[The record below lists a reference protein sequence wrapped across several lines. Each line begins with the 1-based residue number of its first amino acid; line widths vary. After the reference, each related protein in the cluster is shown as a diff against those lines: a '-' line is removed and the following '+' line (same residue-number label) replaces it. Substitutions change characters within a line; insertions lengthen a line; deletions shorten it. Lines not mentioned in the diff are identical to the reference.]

1 MSTMKST
8 LILLAALLLAPLAVL
23 HAANPTAFTL
33 VENGQAKGAIYLA
46 PGSTPTASYA
56 AEELRDHIALAT
68 GVRLPIVDKV
78 PTDSTTPMVLVG
90 PSEAAEARGVSAKGL
105 KLEEHRIKTG
115 PNWLVLLG
123 DDTAGTPFQSLKGAK
138 AAKRGGTLLAVYRWL
153 EDTLGV
159 RWFMPGELGTVVPP
173 ADRVEVAATD
183 ISATPALQIRQH
195 GLFETRGKG
204 GPETEPDSELGRWYL
219 RARFGRAT
227 ETFFNHT
234 FHYLTGGES
243 WAAFGKAYAKKMNYR
258 ETKPHIFAVLPNGE
272 RDFDTTSY
280 GMGNLC
286 LSEPDTLTEFVKLV
300 RSQFDNKPDL
310 KEFTVWPNDVWVPCT
325 CDKCLSALDPT
336 LHKRLRETMKVEKA
350 QDGSTRAVLPPELMT
365 EFRAASGKTLARFH
379 VEVARQLYQSH
390 PDRLIGAVSYMGSG
404 DPDNY
409 LEFAP
414 LPPNIAFMF
423 AKTRCDF
430 WNRQKQAECYDLV
443 RRARKVTNNLHAWE
457 YHIWARRPWGSRP
470 RITGYPV
477 FFPSILAEDTRF
489 MHEQGLVGEYAGWDS
504 LPVAPGLEHLTSY
517 LTGKLLFD
525 PTLDI
530 HALLED
536 YYAKFFG
543 AARDEMKAFWQHAE
557 TCWMRDTS
565 GLDRQ
570 ADGDKII
577 ETLYTAE
584 DLSRFY
590 GLLAAAKAKV
600 ATGSKEYQRIAL
612 IEQEMSVNR
621 KRLVSG
627 VELPPSWGA
636 WMFRWDPN
644 DQGVKQDWAAAEPT
658 EAGGWQSVEVPAL
671 LTKTKAGSSIG
682 YGWYATTFSVPES
695 SRGCDLR
702 LVFGS
707 VDEQAW
713 IYVNGKKVGEHS
725 VASEGKPIAVLY
737 DAAFE
742 VTVPSSVL
750 DASGKNRLAVR
761 IHNSAGDSGI
771 TGKIRLLEPASA
783 KIQQF
788 QSSAVFPAPPL
799 DARFQEEWKGGNLTL
814 SDATTGR
821 TAVPS
826 TTVKV
831 AHDAQHLYL
840 NFKATEDGTAP
851 LPAAVDGKAWTW
863 ADKNRRYL
871 PLGASN
877 SLLIQL
883 QPDPAKAE
891 RQAAIMV
898 NASGKTFAALYGDP
912 KVTDPAKW
920 ESGVKAATQIAAG
933 GWTGTIIIPWKSLGL
948 QLSPG
953 MEIKANVTRFRAG
966 KEPTMWSS
974 GPTPKPKPGHQHLGS
989 LFFPEE

>member
-1 MSTMKST
+1 MKHT
-8 LILLAALLLAPLAVL
+8 LTLLTALLLAAF
-23 HAANPTAFTL
+23 AAKAQQPAPSFAL
-33 VENGQAKGAIYLA
+33 VEDGQAKGAIYLA

-68 GVRLPIVDKV
+68 GVRLPIVDKL
-78 PTDSTTPMVLVG
+78 PADSTTPLVLVG

-105 KLEEHRIKTG
+105 KLEKHRIKTG
-115 PNWLVLLG
+115 ANWLVLLG
-123 DDTAGTPFQSLKGAK
+123 DDTDGTPFQDLKGGK

-153 EDTLGV
+153 EDALGV
-159 RWFMPGELGTVVPP
+159 RWFMPGELGTVVPH
-173 ADRVEVAATD
+173 AERVEVAAAD

-195 GLFETRGKG
+195 QFFLTRDK
-204 GPETEPDSELGRWYL
+204 GPETKPDSELGRWYL
-219 RARFGRAT
+219 RARFGRAVQT
-227 ETFFNHT
+227 HFNHT

-243 WAAFGKAYAKKMNYR
+243 WAAFGRAYAKKMNYR
-258 ETKPHIFAVLPNGE
+258 ETKPHIFAVLPDGQ

-286 LSEPDTLTEFVKLV
+286 LSEPDTLTEFVKLA

-310 KEFTVWPNDVWVPCT
+310 KEFSVWPNDVWTPCT
-325 CDKCLSALDPT
+325 CDKCLSALDPA

-350 QDGSTRAVLPPELMT
+350 QDGATRAVLPPELMT

-390 PDRLIGAVSYMGSG
+390 PDRLIGAAGYMGAG
-404 DPDNY
+404 GPDDY
-409 LEFAP
+409 LELGP

-423 AKTRCDF
+423 TKTRCDF
-430 WNRQKQAECYDLV
+430 WDREKQKAFYDSV
-443 RRARKVTNNLHAWE
+443 RRARKVTSDLQVWE
-457 YHIWARRPWGSRP
+457 YYIWAYRPWGSRP
-470 RITGYPV
+470 KIAGYPV

-489 MHEQGLVGEYAGWDS
+489 MHEHGLLGEYANSWS
-504 LPVAPGLEHLTSY
+504 LPINPGLEHLTLY

-536 YYAKFFG
+536 YYTKFFG

-600 ATGSKEYQRIAL
+600 APGSKEYQRIAL

-671 LTKTKAGSSIG
+671 LSKTKAGSSIG

-725 VASEGKPIAVLY
+725 VASEGKPIGVLY

-742 VTVPSSVL
+742 VTVPGSVL

-799 DARFQEEWKGGNLTL
+799 DARFQEEWKGGNFTL

-821 TAVPS
+821 TAVPA

-840 NFKATEDGTAP
+840 TFKATEDGTAP
-851 LPAAVDGKAWTW
+851 LPAPLDGKGWTW

-883 QPDPAKAE
+883 EPDPAKPE
-891 RQAAIMV
+891 RQASILV

-912 KVTDPAKW
+912 TLTEPARW
-920 ESGVKAATQIAAG
+920 ESGVKASTQIAAG

-974 GPTPKPKPGHQHLGS
+974 GPTPKPKPGHQHFGS

>member
-1 MSTMKST
+1 
-8 LILLAALLLAPLAVL
+8 V
-23 HAANPTAFTL
+23 
-33 VENGQAKGAIYLA
+33 
-46 PGSTPTASYA
+46 
-56 AEELRDHIALAT
+56 
-68 GVRLPIVDKV
+68 
-78 PTDSTTPMVLVG
+78 VLVG

-195 GLFETRGKG
+195 GLFEARGKG

-227 ETFFNHT
+227 ETFFNHS

-243 WAAFGKAYAKKMNYR
+243 WAAFGRAYAKKMNYR

-286 LSEPDTLTEFVKLV
+286 LSEPDTLTEFVKLA

-310 KEFTVWPNDVWVPCT
+310 KEFTVWPNDVWIPCT
-325 CDKCLSALDPT
+325 CEKCLAALDPA
-336 LHKRLRETMKVEKA
+336 LRKRLRETMKVEKA
-350 QDGSTRAVLPPELMT
+350 QNGDTRAVLPPELMT

-390 PDRLIGAVSYMGSG
+390 PDRLIGAAGYMGAGS
-404 DPDNY
+404 PDNY
-409 LEFAP
+409 LELGP
-414 LPPNIAFMF
+414 LPPNIAFLF
-423 AKTRCDF
+423 TKTRCDF
-430 WNRQKQAECYDLV
+430 WDRQKQKVFYELV
-443 RRARKVTNNLHAWE
+443 HRARKVTNNLHTWE
-457 YHIWARRPWGSRP
+457 YYIWAARPWGSRP
-470 RITGYPV
+470 KITGYPV

-489 MHEQGLVGEYAGWDS
+489 MHEHGLLGEYTSNYS
-504 LPVAPGLEHLTSY
+504 LPINPGLEHLTSY

-536 YYAKFFG
+536 YYTKFFG

-600 ATGSKEYQRIAL
+600 APGSKEYQRIAL

-621 KRLVSG
+621 KRLVSA

-644 DQGVKQDWAAAEPT
+644 DQGVKQGWAAAAPT
-658 EAGGWQSVEVPAL
+658 VADGWQTVEVPSFL
-671 LTKTKAGSSIG
+671 SKTKAGTSSG
-682 YGWYATTFSVPES
+682 YGWYLTTFTVPES
-695 SRGCDLR
+695 SRGRALT

-725 VASEGKPIAVLY
+725 VDSEGKPIIVLY
-737 DAAFE
+737 DRPFE
-742 VTVPSSVL
+742 VNVPGSVL

-771 TGKIRLLEPASA
+771 TGKICLFEPAAA
-783 KIQQF
+783 KIPQF

-799 DARFQEEWKGGNLTL
+799 DARFQEDLKGGSLTL
-814 SDATTGR
+814 VDPTTGR
-821 TAVPS
+821 PAVPA
-826 TTVKV
+826 TTVKI

-840 NFKATEDGTAP
+840 TFKATEDGAAP
-851 LPAAVDGKAWTW
+851 LPAAGDGKGYNNSGWTW
-863 ADKNRRYL
+863 LDKELRRH
-871 PLGASN
+871 PLSASN
-877 SLLIQL
+877 TLLIQL
-883 QPDPAKAE
+883 QPDPAKPE
-891 RQAAIMV
+891 RQASILV
-898 NASGKTFAALYGDP
+898 NASGKTLAALYGEP
-912 KVTDPAKW
+912 KLSDPAKW
-920 ESGVKAATQIAAG
+920 ESGVKASTQIAAG
-933 GWTGTIIIPWKSLGL
+933 GWTGTVVIPWKPLGL

-953 MEIKANVTRFRAG
+953 MEIKANVTRFRPG
-966 KEPTMWSS
+966 KEPTMWSR
-974 GPTPKPKPGHQHLGS
+974 GPSSKPSLGHSHLGS
-989 LFFPEE
+989 IYFPEE

>member
-1 MSTMKST
+1 
-8 LILLAALLLAPLAVL
+8 L
-23 HAANPTAFTL
+23 
-33 VENGQAKGAIYLA
+33 
-46 PGSTPTASYA
+46 
-56 AEELRDHIALAT
+56 
-68 GVRLPIVDKV
+68 
-78 PTDSTTPMVLVG
+78 
-90 PSEAAEARGVSAKGL
+90 
-105 KLEEHRIKTG
+105 
-115 PNWLVLLG
+115 
-123 DDTAGTPFQSLKGAK
+123 
-138 AAKRGGTLLAVYRWL
+138 
-153 EDTLGV
+153 
-159 RWFMPGELGTVVPP
+159 
-173 ADRVEVAATD
+173 
-183 ISATPALQIRQH
+183 
-195 GLFETRGKG
+195 
-204 GPETEPDSELGRWYL
+204 
-219 RARFGRAT
+219 
-227 ETFFNHT
+227 TF
-234 FHYLTGGES
+234 
-243 WAAFGKAYAKKMNYR
+243 
-258 ETKPHIFAVLPNGE
+258 
-272 RDFDTTSY
+272 
-280 GMGNLC
+280 
-286 LSEPDTLTEFVKLV
+286 
-300 RSQFDNKPDL
+300 
-310 KEFTVWPNDVWVPCT
+310 
-325 CDKCLSALDPT
+325 
-336 LHKRLRETMKVEKA
+336 
-350 QDGSTRAVLPPELMT
+350 
-365 EFRAASGKTLARFH
+365 
-379 VEVARQLYQSH
+379 
-390 PDRLIGAVSYMGSG
+390 
-404 DPDNY
+404 
-409 LEFAP
+409 
-414 LPPNIAFMF
+414 
-423 AKTRCDF
+423 
-430 WNRQKQAECYDLV
+430 
-443 RRARKVTNNLHAWE
+443 
-457 YHIWARRPWGSRP
+457 
-470 RITGYPV
+470 
-477 FFPSILAEDTRF
+477 
-489 MHEQGLVGEYAGWDS
+489 
-504 LPVAPGLEHLTSY
+504 Y

-536 YYAKFFG
+536 YYTKFFG

-600 ATGSKEYQRIAL
+600 APGSKEYQRIAL

-621 KRLVSG
+621 KRLVSA

-644 DQGVKQDWAAAEPT
+644 DQGVKQGWAAAAPT
-658 EAGGWQSVEVPAL
+658 VADGWQTVEVPSFL
-671 LTKTKAGSSIG
+671 SKTKAGSSIG

-725 VASEGKPIAVLY
+725 VESEGKPIGVLY

-799 DARFQEEWKGGNLTL
+799 DARFQEEWKGGNFTL

-821 TAVPS
+821 TAVPA

-840 NFKATEDGTAP
+840 TFKATEDGTAP
-851 LPAAVDGKAWTW
+851 LPAPLDGKGWTW

-891 RQAAIMV
+891 RHAAIMV

-912 KVTDPAKW
+912 TLTDPARW
-920 ESGVKAATQIAAG
+920 ESGVKASTQIAAG

>member
-1 MSTMKST
+1 MKST
-8 LILLAALLLAPLAVL
+8 LILLTALLLAALA
-23 HAANPTAFTL
+23 AKAKQPAPAFAL
-33 VENGQAKGAIYLA
+33 VEDGQAKGVIYLA
-46 PGSTPTASYA
+46 PGSTPTATYA
-56 AEELRDHIALAT
+56 AEELRDHVALAT
-68 GVRLPIVDKV
+68 GVHLPIVDKL
-78 PTDSTTPMVLVG
+78 PADSTAPLVLVG
-90 PSEAAEARGVSAKGL
+90 PSEAAESRGVSAKGL
-105 KLEEHRIKTG
+105 KLEEHRIKSG
-115 PNWLVLLG
+115 DQWLVLLG
-123 DDTAGTPFQSLKGAK
+123 DDSAGSPFQNLKGGKDAV
-138 AAKRGGTLLAVYRWL
+138 RGGTLLAVYRWL
-153 EDTLGV
+153 EDALGV
-159 RWFMPGELGTVVPP
+159 RWFMPGELGTVVPH
-173 ADRVEVAATD
+173 AERVEVATAD
-183 ISATPALQIRQH
+183 ISATPALQVHQQQ
-195 GLFETRGKG
+195 FFQTRDK
-204 GPETEPDSELGRWYL
+204 GPETQPDSELGRWYL
-219 RARFGRAT
+219 RARSGRAVQ
-227 ETFFNHT
+227 TFFNHT

-286 LSEPDTLTEFVKLV
+286 LSEPDTLTEFVKLA

-310 KEFTVWPNDVWVPCT
+310 REFTVWPNDVWTPCT
-325 CDKCLSALDPT
+325 CEKCLSALDPA
-336 LHKRLRETMKVEKA
+336 LRKRLRETMKVEKA
-350 QDGSTRAVLPPELMT
+350 QDGATRAVLPPELMT

-390 PDRLIGAVSYMGSG
+390 PDRLIGAAGYMGAGS
-404 DPDNY
+404 PDNY
-409 LEFAP
+409 LELGP
-414 LPPNIAFMF
+414 LPPNIAFLF
-423 AKTRCDF
+423 TKTRCDF
-430 WNRQKQAECYDLV
+430 WDRQKQKVFYELV
-443 RRARKVTNNLHAWE
+443 HRARKVTNNLHTWE
-457 YHIWARRPWGSRP
+457 YYIWAARPWGSRP
-470 RITGYPV
+470 KITGYPV

-489 MHEQGLVGEYAGWDS
+489 MHEHGLLGEYTTNYS
-504 LPVAPGLEHLTSY
+504 LPINPGLEHLTSY

-536 YYAKFFG
+536 YYTKFFG
-543 AARDEMKAFWQHAE
+543 AAHDEMKAFWQHAE

-600 ATGSKEYQRIAL
+600 APGSKEYQRIAL

-621 KRLVSG
+621 KRLVSA

-644 DQGVKQDWAAAEPT
+644 DQGVKQGWAAAAPT
-658 EAGGWQSVEVPAL
+658 VADGWQTVEVPSFL
-671 LTKTKAGSSIG
+671 SKTKAGSSIG

-742 VTVPSSVL
+742 VTVPGSVL

-821 TAVPS
+821 TAVPA

-840 NFKATEDGTAP
+840 TFKATEDGTAP
-851 LPAAVDGKAWTW
+851 LPAPLDGKGWTW

-891 RQAAIMV
+891 RHAAIMV

-912 KVTDPAKW
+912 TLTDPARW
-920 ESGVKAATQIAAG
+920 ESGVKASTQIAAG

>member
-1 MSTMKST
+1 MKHT
-8 LILLAALLLAPLAVL
+8 LKTFLTALLLLPLAAL
-23 HAANPTAFTL
+23 HATGASKPAFTL
-33 VENGQAKGAIYLA
+33 IEKGQAKGAIYLA

-78 PTDSTTPMVLVG
+78 PADSTTPLVLVG
-90 PSEAAEARGVSAKGL
+90 PSEAAKARGVSAKGL

-123 DDTAGTPFQSLKGAK
+123 DDTDGSPFHHLKGLK
-138 AAKRGGTLLAVYRWL
+138 EAKRGGTLLAVYRWL
-153 EDTLGV
+153 EDALGV
-159 RWFMPGELGTVVPP
+159 RWFMPGELGTVVPH
-173 ADRVEVAATD
+173 ADRVEVAAAD
-183 ISATPALQIRQH
+183 ISAMPALQVRH
-195 GLFETRGKG
+195 HSLFRSHDK

-219 RARFGRAT
+219 RARFGRAVQT
-227 ETFFNHT
+227 SFNHS
-234 FHYLTGGES
+234 FHYLTGGKKP
-243 WAAFGKAYAKKMNYR
+243 AAFGKAYAEKMNFR
-258 ETKPHIFAVLPNGE
+258 KTKPHIFAVLPNGE

-280 GMGNLC
+280 GQGNLC
-286 LSEPDTLTEFVKLV
+286 LSEPDTLTEFVKLA
-300 RSQFDNKPDL
+300 RSRFDSNPAA
-310 KEFTVWPNDVWVPCT
+310 KEFSVFPNDVWTPCT
-325 CDKCLSALDPT
+325 CDKCLSALDPA
-336 LHKRLRETMKVEKA
+336 LRKRLRETMKVEKA
-350 QDGSTRAVLPPELMT
+350 KDGATRAVLPPELMA
-365 EFRAASGKTLARFH
+365 EFRAASGKTLAKFH

-390 PDRLIGAVSYMGSG
+390 PDRLIGAVAYMGAG
-404 DPDNY
+404 GPADY
-409 LEFAP
+409 LELGP
-414 LPPNIAFMF
+414 LPPNIAIMF
-423 AKTRCDF
+423 TKTRCDF
-430 WNRQKQAECYDLV
+430 WDRQKQKELYEKV
-443 RRARKVTNNLHAWE
+443 RHARKVTPHLHAWE
-457 YHIWARRPWGSRP
+457 YYIWAYRPWGKRP
-470 RITGYPV
+470 RILGYPV

-489 MHEQGLVGEYAGWDS
+489 MHEQGLIGEYASWDS
-504 LPVAPGLEHLTSY
+504 LPTAPGLEHLTSY

-536 YYAKFFG
+536 YYTKFFG

-584 DLSRFY
+584 DLNRFY
-590 GLLAAAKAKV
+590 SLLAAAKAKV
-600 ATGSKEYQRIAL
+600 APGSKEYQRIAL

-658 EAGGWQSVEVPAL
+658 EAGGWHSVEVPSFL
-671 LTKTKAGSSIG
+671 SKTKAGSSIG

-702 LVFGS
+702 LFFRS

-725 VASEGKPIAVLY
+725 VESEGKPIGVLY
-737 DAAFE
+737 DASFE
-742 VTVPSSVL
+742 VTVPGSVL
-750 DASGKNRLAVR
+750 DVSGKNRLAVR
-761 IHNSAGDSGI
+761 IHNSSGDSGI
-771 TGKIRLLEPASA
+771 TGKVRLLEPAAA
-783 KIQQF
+783 KVQQF
-788 QSSAVFPAPPL
+788 QSSAVFPAPSL
-799 DARFQEEWKGGNLTL
+799 DARFHEDWKGGNLTL

-821 TAVPS
+821 TAVPA
-826 TTVKV
+826 TIVKV

-840 NFKATEDGTAP
+840 TFKANEDGTAP
-851 LPAAVDGKAWTW
+851 LPAALDGKGWTW

-883 QPDPAKAE
+883 QPDPAKPE
-891 RQAAIMV
+891 RHAAVMV
-898 NASGKTFAALYGDP
+898 NASGQAFAALYGDP
-912 KVTDPAKW
+912 KLTYPAKW
-920 ESGVKAATQIAAG
+920 KSGVKASTQIAAD

-953 MEIKANVTRFRAG
+953 MEIKANITRFRGG

-974 GPTPKPKPGHQHLGS
+974 GPTPKPKPGHQHFGS